1 MNEASANALVMSGGG
16 ARGAFE
22 VGVVDY
28 LVHDHGLDFD
38 VITGVS
44 VGALNAAMLAQ
55 ADGAEELAAQVDV
68 LKDLYFG
75 IRSYRDVFLKRG
87 IARLLELPA
96 DLDHLLSGIGSHA
109 IYDPTPLRRLVDR
122 HLDAERLHRARRDLR
137 VGVVSLDRG
146 DYVSA
151 SGHDPD
157 IKDFVLASTAIPWI
171 FPPVR
176 VRGERYIDGGTRN
189 IAPLGDAFDGLALLD
204 SDLDRAKRMF
214 VVLSTPRHLPYVQ
227 GERDLIDLLE
237 RSVDI
242 MMAGVT
248 HHDLEHARQINDGLH
263 LARER
268 GWDREAL
275 AERGLDWLAGKVEA
289 ELVVFEP
296 EVPPVGL
303 LDFDPEGIREAFTA
317 GRHVAQR
324 VMTTGSPGAEK

>member
-1 MNEASANALVMSGGG
+1 MTKANALVMSGGG

-28 LVHDHGLDFD
+28 LVHDQGLDFD

-55 ADGAEELAAQVDV
+55 ADGVDELSEQVET
-68 LKDLYFG
+68 LKDVYFG

-109 IYDPTPLRRLVDR
+109 IYDPAPLKRLLER
-122 HLDAERLHRARRDLR
+122 HLDAERLHQGSRDLR

-151 SGHDPD
+151 SGQDPD
-157 IKDFVLASTAIPWI
+157 IQHFVLASTAIPWI

-189 IAPLGDAFDGLALLD
+189 IAPLGDAFDGLAHVD
-204 SDLDRAKRMF
+204 SAPDRAKRAF

-248 HHDLEHARQINDGLH
+248 HHDLEHARQINDGLR
-263 LARER
+263 LARQC
-268 GWDREAL
+268 GWDRETM
-275 AERGLDWLAGKVEA
+275 AERGLDWLADKVEA
-289 ELVVFEP
+289 DLVVFEP

-303 LDFDPEGIREAFTA
+303 LDFNPDGIREAFLA
-317 GRHVAQR
+317 GRHVAQQ
-324 VMTTGSPGAEK
+324 VMTDDSSNTE